1 MAREKTWRVDV
12 RERKAMQKVM
22 RRQRHCGLSYLIV
35 AVTIASAA
43 LATNTAIAPV
53 SKAGKATW
61 MARHQAMN
69 ARVQQGHID
78 LIYMGDSI
86 VEGYETQGKDSTT
99 YYPCRQ
105 LTQ

>member
-1 MAREKTWRVDV
+1 
-12 RERKAMQKVM
+12 
-22 RRQRHCGLSYLIV
+22 V